1 MALLLPTMVSAKR
14 LPIAASGDIL
24 AAAQTAK
31 APPSRDEDAP
41 NIEHLFQRGQDAL
54 NHGRLDEAQRD
65 FQNVLSID
73 PQSGGA
79 YANLGVVYMRRR
91 QWSKALEK
99 LQQAA
104 RLMPQVA
111 GIRLNLGLV
120 YYRQNEFLQAIPEFE
135 SVVREQPEAVQPRY
149 LLGLCYFFT
158 ERWAD
163 AAGGLEPLW
172 EQESQNL
179 PYLYVLSNAAHR
191 AGRKELDD
199 RATAQLLKLGANT
212 PEYRLFVGKY
222 YLNLGQYDQALAEFQ
237 AAATANPSL
246 PFVHF
251 NLGLTYRKKQEY
263 DLAREE
269 FLKDAA
275 VEPDLALNYDALGE
289 VYWLTEKDGEAEKSY
304 REALRLDLR
313 LVSSR
318 LGLARIYQRQEKYTQ
333 ALAEIE
339 AAGKVDAGR
348 PDVHYLRGRVLLAMG
363 RKEEARKELA
373 AAEKMQ
379 KAADQPVPA
388 PELMRDTQ

>member
-1 MALLLPTMVSAKR
+1 VALLLPTMVSAKR

-31 APPSRDEDAP
+31 APPSRDEAAP

>member
-388 PELMRDTQ
+388 PELMQDTQ